1 MVGKGD
7 RHDGLR
13 ELSGRFEREPW
24 PGSRACGS
32 SRRHLCLHPAL
43 NKSPC
48 PPRGTPLAARVRPYC
63 LFTGLKTPHKKPSP
77 SLRRGLFV
85 GQRELVRPASFR
97 GKKSRALR
105 AALSGFLRTARPFP
119 SQAAAARAFFVKGE
133 QKNQAPAAAGSKK
146 PGKPHHK
153 FFQGRAPQPE
163 SKGSCPEPFSDKP
176 RSRAFFQVLSRSRF
190 EAGNSA
196 SCRIRLSAIFF
207 ISGVSCRYF
216 FITSEEVSFRGG

>member
-1 MVGKGD
+1 MWK
-7 RHDGLR
+7 LTTAP
-13 ELSGRFEREPW
+13 LSPSGSEQKPLSS
-24 PGSRACGS
+24 PGY
-32 SRRHLCLHPAL
+32 
-43 NKSPC
+43 
-48 PPRGTPLAARVRPYC
+48 PPRRPGPPLLPVYRIENTPQKALSVFAERAFCGAKGAGT
-63 LFTGLKTPHKKPSP
+63 T
-77 SLRRGLFV
+77 
-85 GQRELVRPASFR
+85 ASFR

-216 FITSEEVSFRGG
+216 FITSEEVSFRGGVKASSSKAA